1 MKKILLSFAFFAS
14 LASANT
20 INAIAVVVDK
30 EPITTYDIDQTMKA
44 LKIDRNKALGVL
56 INEKMEISQMKQLG
70 IVVNDLEL
78 DDAINKML
86 AQNKTTLNAFKAN
99 LKSKN
104 QSYEQFRTNFKK
116 DLEKRKLYEKIAS
129 MAKTDFSDDGAKK
142 FFEQNKDKFT
152 FYTQINANIYLS
164 NNPQTLENIK
174 NTKKQSSNF
183 RKYQKY
189 KKTILKPQNASLN
202 TSNADPR
209 LLGLLSQIPVGSFS
223 PVLNGKNGY
232 ELYEVKSKDGT
243 QTPEYEQ
250 VKNEVLNAYVSEQ
263 RQNFIQD
270 YFDKL
275 RSKINIEYL
284 R

>member
-1 MKKILLSFAFFAS
+1 M
-14 LASANT
+14 ASANT

-116 DLEKRKLYEKIAS
+116 DLEKESFMKKSQVWQKLTLVMMEQKNFSNKIKINS
-129 MAKTDFSDDGAKK
+129 LFIHKLM
-142 FFEQNKDKFT
+142 
-152 FYTQINANIYLS
+152 QIFIY
-164 NNPQTLENIK
+164 Q
-174 NTKKQSSNF
+174 
-183 RKYQKY
+183 
-189 KKTILKPQNASLN
+189 TILKL
-202 TSNADPR
+202 
-209 LLGLLSQIPVGSFS
+209 
-223 PVLNGKNGY
+223 
-232 ELYEVKSKDGT
+232 
-243 QTPEYEQ
+243 
-250 VKNEVLNAYVSEQ
+250 
-263 RQNFIQD
+263 
-270 YFDKL
+270 
-275 RSKINIEYL
+275 
-284 R
+284 

>member
-86 AQNKTTLNAFKAN
+86 TQNKTTLNAFKAN

-104 QSYEQFRTNFKK
+104 QSYEQFRANFKK

-174 NTKKQSSNF
+174 NTKK
-183 RKYQKY
+183 
-189 KKTILKPQNASLN
+189 TILKPQNASLN

-209 LLGLLSQIPVGSFS
+209 LLGL
-223 PVLNGKNGY
+223 
-232 ELYEVKSKDGT
+232 
-243 QTPEYEQ
+243 
-250 VKNEVLNAYVSEQ
+250 
-263 RQNFIQD
+263 FITNSCWRL
-270 YFDKL
+270 FPCFKWKKWL
-275 RSKINIEYL
+275 
-284 R
+284 

>member
-1 MKKILLSFAFFAS
+1 MGIDSRSFKWALCLCIFYRYKARLGRQRRSFS
-14 LASANT
+14 NHYD
-20 INAIAVVVDK
+20 AIAVVVDK

-142 FFEQNKDKFT
+142 FFEQNKVNSLFIHKLM
-152 FYTQINANIYLS
+152 QIFIY
-164 NNPQTLENIK
+164 Q
-174 NTKKQSSNF
+174 
-183 RKYQKY
+183 
-189 KKTILKPQNASLN
+189 TILKL
-202 TSNADPR
+202 
-209 LLGLLSQIPVGSFS
+209 
-223 PVLNGKNGY
+223 
-232 ELYEVKSKDGT
+232 
-243 QTPEYEQ
+243 
-250 VKNEVLNAYVSEQ
+250 
-263 RQNFIQD
+263 
-270 YFDKL
+270 
-275 RSKINIEYL
+275 
-284 R
+284 

>member
-20 INAIAVVVDK
+20 INAIAIVVDK
-30 EPITTYDIDQTMKA
+30 EPITTYDIDQTIKA
-44 LKIDRNKALGVL
+44 LKIDRNKALGIL

-86 AQNKTTLNAFKAN
+86 AQNKITLNAFKTN

-104 QSYEQFRTNFKK
+104 QSYEQFRVNFKK

-129 MAKTDFSDDGAKK
+129 MAKTDFSDDRAKK

-174 NTKKQSSNF
+174 NTKK
-183 RKYQKY
+183 
-189 KKTILKPQNASLN
+189 TILKPQNASLN

-209 LLGLLSQIPVGSFS
+209 LLGLLSQIPVGGFS

-232 ELYEVKSKDGT
+232 ELYEVKSKDGA

>member
-104 QSYEQFRTNFKK
+104 QSYEQFRANFKK
-116 DLEKRKLYEKIAS
+116 D
-129 MAKTDFSDDGAKK
+129 
-142 FFEQNKDKFT
+142 
-152 FYTQINANIYLS
+152 
-164 NNPQTLENIK
+164 
-174 NTKKQSSNF
+174 
-183 RKYQKY
+183 
-189 KKTILKPQNASLN
+189 
-202 TSNADPR
+202 
-209 LLGLLSQIPVGSFS
+209 
-223 PVLNGKNGY
+223 
-232 ELYEVKSKDGT
+232 
-243 QTPEYEQ
+243 
-250 VKNEVLNAYVSEQ
+250 
-263 RQNFIQD
+263 
-270 YFDKL
+270 
-275 RSKINIEYL
+275 
-284 R
+284 

>member
-44 LKIDRNKALGVL
+44 LKIDKNKALGVL

-86 AQNKTTLNAFKAN
+86 AQNKITLNAFKTN

-104 QSYEQFRTNFKK
+104 QSYEQFRVNFKK

-142 FFEQNKDKFT
+142 FSNKIKINSLFIHKLM
-152 FYTQINANIYLS
+152 QIFIY
-164 NNPQTLENIK
+164 Q
-174 NTKKQSSNF
+174 
-183 RKYQKY
+183 
-189 KKTILKPQNASLN
+189 TILKL
-202 TSNADPR
+202 
-209 LLGLLSQIPVGSFS
+209 
-223 PVLNGKNGY
+223 
-232 ELYEVKSKDGT
+232 
-243 QTPEYEQ
+243 
-250 VKNEVLNAYVSEQ
+250 
-263 RQNFIQD
+263 
-270 YFDKL
+270 
-275 RSKINIEYL
+275 
-284 R
+284 